1 MKIAVNKTALAF
13 VLTAVALAVP
23 SVSWFVVGSRE
34 VTTEALRSEE
44 APRRSAEVLAERLAD
59 RLGSRLETLREAES
73 RRPFYHY
80 QNLYHDPKGAYVG
93 AAVIP
98 SPLAHGPADPLV
110 RAHFQIDAARRLTLP
125 TLNDELPDTAGAAVE
140 PAQRALQRE
149 LQTVAAACLEKLR
162 STQPSTSSTGTD
174 ETRTEVMSAAAYEQN
189 LSASRLYAAIKSG
202 KPGERPRMTKAGE
215 VRVRVGPFRWHTI
228 VMNETDTLVALREV
242 RARDGMLAQGFVID
256 EDAMGE
262 LLRGAKFPTQFLPG
276 PPSDATEAAVPIAP
290 ASWRVSV
297 FAGHAMAVAR
307 NTGREAQESF
317 RESFTKGVMGAA
329 AVGLCVVALVWW
341 TDRLARQRSQFAA
354 AAAHELR
361 TPLTG
366 LRMYGDMLAEGLG
379 DPAHT
384 KDYARRIAGEVERL
398 SRVVGNVLGF
408 TRLERGALRV
418 RPEPGDLAVIVRD
431 CVTRQQ
437 PALEAAGA
445 RVETI
450 LASDLPLVC
459 LDRDAVA
466 EILQNLL
473 DNAEKY
479 TRAAAN
485 RTIRVTLARDG
496 DSVTLAVADHGPG
509 VSAAVRRRLF
519 RPFARGSDA
528 DSPAGLGLGLA
539 LVQALARAHD
549 AKVGCDDAPG
559 GGVVFTVKFPIQAA
573 PAS

>member
-1 MKIAVNKTALAF
+1 MKIGVNKTALAF

-23 SVSWFVVGSRE
+23 SVSWFMVGSRE
-34 VTTEALRSEE
+34 VATEAARLEE

-80 QNLYHDPKGAYVG
+80 QNLFHDPKGAYEG

-98 SPLAHGPADPLV
+98 SPLAQGPADPLV
-110 RAHFQIDAARRLTLP
+110 RAHFQIDAAARLTLP
-125 TLNDELPDTAGAAVE
+125 TLNDELPKTGDPAVE
-140 PAQRALQRE
+140 SAQRALQRE

-162 STQPSTSSTGTD
+162 SVQPPASTTAD

-189 LSASRLYAAIKSG
+189 LSASRLYAAIKNG
-202 KPGERPRMTKAGE
+202 KPSERPRITKAGE

-228 VMNETDTLVALREV
+228 AINETDALVALREV
-242 RARDGMLAQGFVID
+242 RARDGVLAQGFVID
-256 EDAMGE
+256 EDAIGE
-262 LLRGAKFPTQFLPG
+262 MLRGAKFPIQFLPG
-276 PPSDATEAAVPIAP
+276 PPSDATEAVVPIAP

-366 LRMYGDMLAEGLG
+366 LRMYAEMLAEGLG
-379 DPAHT
+379 DPARS
-384 KDYARRIAGEVERL
+384 KDYARRIAGEIERL
-398 SRVVGNVLGF
+398 GRVVANMLGF

-418 RPEPGDLAVIVRD
+418 RLELGDLAAVVRE

-437 PALEAAGA
+437 AALEAAGA
-445 RVETI
+445 CVETV
-450 LASDLPLVC
+450 LADDLPPVC
-459 LDRDAVA
+459 FDHDAVA
-466 EILQNLL
+466 EMIQNLL

-479 TRAAAN
+479 TRTAAS
-485 RTIRVTLARDG
+485 RTVRVTLVRDG
-496 DSVTLAVADHGPG
+496 NTVALAVSDHGPG

-519 RPFARGSDA
+519 RPFARGGDA
-528 DSPAGLGLGLA
+528 DLPAGLGLGLA
-539 LVQALARAHD
+539 LVQALARAHN

-559 GGVVFTVKFPIQAA
+559 GGAVFTVKFPIK
-573 PAS
+573 